1 MYSIDASKL
10 TIRDV
15 ANLVKAGKE
24 NDVDGMVPIMNKC
37 VLVEDGRKAEDLPAS
52 HLAQIITAI
61 VTRVS
66 GEQNPK

>member
-1 MYSIDASKL
+1 MYSIDATKL

-24 NDVDGMVPIMNKC
+24 NDIDGMVPIMNKC
-37 VLVEDGRKAEDLPAS
+37 VLVEDGRRAEDLPAS

-66 GEQNPK
+66 GDQNPK

>member
-24 NDVDGMVPIMNKC
+24 NDIDGMVPIMNKC

>member
-24 NDVDGMVPIMNKC
+24 NDIDGMVPIMNKC
-37 VLVEDGRKAEDLPAS
+37 VMVEDGRKAEDLPAS

-66 GEQNPK
+66 GDQNPK

>member
-1 MYSIDASKL
+1 MYSIDATKL

-15 ANLVKAGKE
+15 ANLVKAGQS
-24 NDVDGMVPIMNKC
+24 NNLDALLPIMNKC